1 MCQRLAQPVLRNS
14 SCLLQNYQHF
24 RMSKGNTKA
33 QKMTSNISAES
44 ILITGESNWIQMK
57 TVIWFVLFIWSTETN
72 RINQMNQTNLTN
84 QINRKGLVPA
94 TEVPSPGSKEP
105 SRRLRVMA
113 VMLVMVSQSSSA
125 KTDQREETSA
135 EQHTYY
141 RLCHCVS
148 RPICRHFTRTG
159 RATIP
164 T

>member
-1 MCQRLAQPVLRNS
+1 VKHAVQ
-14 SCLLQNYQHF
+14 
-24 RMSKGNTKA
+24 
-33 QKMTSNISAES
+33 ISWS
-44 ILITGESNWIQMK
+44 VSFN
-57 TVIWFVLFIWSTETN
+57 WFVLFIWLTETN
-72 RINQMNQTNLTN
+72 RINQMNQRDQMNQTNQTN
-84 QINRKGLVPA
+84 QINRTGLVSP

-105 SRRLRVMA
+105 SCRLRVMA
-113 VMLVMVSQSSSA
+113 VMLVMVSQSSGA